1 MRDNGKLMMSENGG
15 GGRLIISEL
24 SGGVGIEIELPVDE
38 IAGLILV
45 SKF

>member
-1 MRDNGKLMMSENGG
+1 MSENGG
-15 GGRLIISEL
+15 GGSLVVSEL
-24 SGGVGIEIELPVDE
+24 SGGVGIEIELPVNE